1 VRYLSLWELVYASSL
16 SGILLM
22 QTGLQ
27 LSQTQRNVVFGGL
40 RLAVC

>member
-1 VRYLSLWELVYASSL
+1 VRYLSLWELVYVSSL

-27 LSQTQRNVVFGGL
+27 LSQTQRNVVFGDL